1 LDAKD
6 SDGGCRDHKAD
17 LTTAWK
23 EACDAVTAA
32 DNAIKLM
39 RSPPDEQ
46 TEKEEHAKWAKE
58 QLRINPMTA
67 AMFGSTFDDKGT
79 FAPFSHLNNI
89 LVNVE
94 TLMNACN
101 GQGGKWSLYCTD

>member
-1 LDAKD
+1 
-6 SDGGCRDHKAD
+6 
-17 LTTAWK
+17 
-23 EACDAVTAA
+23 
-32 DNAIKLM
+32 M

-79 FAPFSHLNNI
+79 FAPFSRLNNI

-94 TLMNACN
+94 ALMNACN
-101 GQGGKWSLYCTD
+101 GQGGKWSLYCTDSDWKVGLSNQQYNFLLLTCQL